1 MAVANDIV
9 IALARAAAPPEGSEA
24 LGEEALDS
32 LPCPNRV
39 PIPVLPVDSSQLKA
53 LTVARAGR
61 HVVVHG
67 PPGTGKSQTISN
79 LIADALGENK
89 KVLFVSAKMAAL
101 NVVHDRLAQLG
112 LGDFCLEAHSTKA
125 GKATII
131 EDLKRTLGAAQDA
144 GEDRLDEHLDDF
156 LRIRDQL
163 NETVRELHRR
173 REPLGLS
180 AYQAIGRVERLRSEP
195 EIRGPLPW
203 DDPLKASRAD
213 LKEVVEALAELGS
226 QAEVFDRRA
235 SHPWRG
241 LAVLRETPVRR
252 EAIEATLMTVR
263 DKGRALQTDLAGLAP
278 LLGSSAPQLTFDA
291 AMRLAGALADLAAL
305 DSLPHY
311 WPARERDEMLATAM
325 ALDAAAADT
334 AELKSRQADH
344 DRALRI
350 PVGEALRLLEPAD
363 TQLQSWTRVWMP
375 SYWWWHRSIGRHL
388 AQGAARD
395 AAALRTYLT
404 VGRRIRELEE
414 SFGGRQEF
422 LCREVG
428 VACARDAEALAVG
441 AQRLRVAASVRKVIA
456 ECGLT
461 ASSAPDSLADDMRS
475 HITSIASVARDD
487 TLKGVIA
494 LLDEAWPGGFVD
506 GVTVTDAP
514 LSALL
519 ARCEEALAALPR
531 LQEWM
536 ALQHCLRRCRELGAM
551 GFIEALG
558 PVTARAARGAFERRF
573 YTAWANAAL
582 EVSPALAVFA
592 GSRLE
597 QQIARFRVLDGELRN
612 AALSRTRATA
622 RTPARR
628 VASAQGGVGRASE
641 VGILRR
647 ELEKRK
653 RIKPLRRLFAEIPT
667 VLQAL
672 KPCMLMSPLSVST
685 FLKPGAVTFDLV
697 IFDEASQLPTPEG
710 IPAILRAKQVVVA
723 GDSKQLPP
731 TSFFTASIIG
741 DDDGAEGNNGEE
753 LEPTRVAP
761 RRLRRDLPGV

>member
-1 MAVANDIV
+1 M
-9 IALARAAAPPEGSEA
+9 
-24 LGEEALDS
+24 
-32 LPCPNRV
+32 
-39 PIPVLPVDSSQLKA
+39 
-53 LTVARAGR
+53 
-61 HVVVHG
+61 
-67 PPGTGKSQTISN
+67 
-79 LIADALGENK
+79 
-89 KVLFVSAKMAAL
+89 
-101 NVVHDRLAQLG
+101 
-112 LGDFCLEAHSTKA
+112 
-125 GKATII
+125 
-131 EDLKRTLGAAQDA
+131 
-144 GEDRLDEHLDDF
+144 
-156 LRIRDQL
+156 
-163 NETVRELHRR
+163 
-173 REPLGLS
+173 
-180 AYQAIGRVERLRSEP
+180 
-195 EIRGPLPW
+195 
-203 DDPLKASRAD
+203 
-213 LKEVVEALAELGS
+213 
-226 QAEVFDRRA
+226 
-235 SHPWRG
+235 
-241 LAVLRETPVRR
+241 
-252 EAIEATLMTVR
+252 
-263 DKGRALQTDLAGLAP
+263 
-278 LLGSSAPQLTFDA
+278 
-291 AMRLAGALADLAAL
+291 
-305 DSLPHY
+305 
-311 WPARERDEMLATAM
+311 
-325 ALDAAAADT
+325 
-334 AELKSRQADH
+334 
-344 DRALRI
+344 
-350 PVGEALRLLEPAD
+350 
-363 TQLQSWTRVWMP
+363 
-375 SYWWWHRSIGRHL
+375 
-388 AQGAARD
+388 
-395 AAALRTYLT
+395 T
-404 VGRRIRELEE
+404 VGRRIREIEE

-428 VACARDAEALAVG
+428 VACAREAEALAAG

-461 ASSAPDSLADDMRS
+461 ASSAPYSLADDMRS
-475 HITSIASVARDD
+475 HITSIASVAIDD

-551 GFIEALG
+551 GFLEALG
-558 PVTARAARGAFERRF
+558 PVTARAARSAFERRF

-622 RTPARR
+622 RAPARR
-628 VASAQGGVGRASE
+628 VASAQGGVGTASE

-697 IFDEASQLPTPEG
+697 IFDEASQLRTPEG

-753 LEPTRVAP
+753 LEPLESLLDDCVEFFHVFVKAYLRWHYRSSDERMIKFSNHYFYRDRPLITFPPPSLGMSTATFTEVHVVVSLIGIVSGVIVVVGMLSA
-761 RRLRRDLPGV
+761 RRLPGWTALCLITTVLTSVTVSPASTCRRPMSSPCTSGTSLPMPSAGRSCHSPRPSPPATRRTTSRMASLRRFASAGW